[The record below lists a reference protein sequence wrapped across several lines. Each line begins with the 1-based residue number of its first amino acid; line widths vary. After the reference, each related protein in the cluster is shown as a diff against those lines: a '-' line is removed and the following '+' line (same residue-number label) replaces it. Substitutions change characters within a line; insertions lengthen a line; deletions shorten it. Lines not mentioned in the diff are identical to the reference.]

1 MILFQITL
9 PPALAEHDTDGD
21 GIPDSWELTYGFDPD
36 NPLDAGVDINGDGL
50 SNLEEYTKGFDPLS
64 RDTDS
69 DGIINT
75 AEVEGFFG
83 FFTDPIREDT
93 DDDGLS
99 DLIEIAYYIDFTD
112 ERDIERLTSDNITYL
127 KMLRT
132 NYSYPLD
139 PLNNDTDSDGLDD
152 GDEIEEGTSPVRFD
166 TDGDG
171 LSDGDE
177 VNRYATDPLKRDT
190 DGDWLSDFEE
200 LQEGEDG
207 YVTDPLDSDTD
218 DDGMIDGEESM
229 PLGSVPIPPSNHS
242 LSFKEFVS
250 GDLYAGEYVTTL
262 GRVVNPP
269 SVEADTSDL
278 DRYTL
283 ELDDPL
289 KNTAGVHIQLTIV
302 NTTFHHL
309 YDGEIQIFDDNFG
322 FAIEPGD
329 KLLIVGL
336 AGRITGV
343 KRPITIDASANG
355 SNGTVFLVTDPVD
368 LSRRDVSS
376 RDHIKVRSDLS
387 STSSPILPAAG
398 TPLSGGDDTGG
409 EDGVT
414 PAAPEPFMIFIDAES
429 PSVMEDG
436 NMTVRVTAYLTDRSG
451 MPIDPSPLVEFN
463 INSSDAWINETS
475 RSVNGAFTSVNIT
488 TSDAGIVDLTASSS
502 GLVSDEISI
511 IFEKGGFSGL
521 ILYILV
527 AVVLT
532 GVAFVVIKKRKKG
545 GAKHWIVDGVK
556 KGKGGVYTVKIKR
569 RGESKIV
576 RLKKSE
582 YAELKK
588 NKQIKKDEY
597 LIVMN

>member
-1 MILFQITL
+1 MTL
-9 PPALAEHDTDGD
+9 SPALAAHDTDGD

-36 NPLDAGVDINGDGL
+36 NPLDAGIDINGDGL
-50 SNLEEYTKGFDPLS
+50 SNLEEYKNGYNPLS
-64 RDTDS
+64 SDTDS

-200 LQEGEDG
+200 LQEGKDG

-262 GRVVNPP
+262 GRVVKPP
-269 SVEADTSDL
+269 TVDSDADDL
-278 DRYTL
+278 DQYTL

-289 KNTAGVHIQLTIV
+289 EKTTGVHIELTIG
-302 NTTFHHL
+302 NASFHYT
-309 YDGEIQIFDDNFG
+309 YDNMGKMQIFDDDFG
-322 FAIEPGD
+322 FAPMIGD
-329 KLLIVGL
+329 KLLIVAR
-336 AGRITGV
+336 AGSTTYP
-343 KRPITIDASANG
+343 KRPLTIRTSANDTDG
-355 SNGTVFLVTDPVD
+355 FIYLITTANDLVG
-368 LSRRDVSS
+368 RNVSS
-376 RDHIKVRSDLS
+376 TDYIKIRHDLL
-387 STSSPILPAAG
+387 STSSPILPSEGA
-398 TPLSGGDDTGG
+398 SSDETGG
-409 EDGVT
+409 TDETNSESAASNTLDPSRIVLEADLPVT
-414 PAAPEPFMIFIDAES
+414 K
-429 PSVMEDG
+429 EDG
-436 NMTVRVTAYLTDRSG
+436 NMSARVTAYLVDIAG
-451 MPIDPSPLVEFN
+451 VPIDPAPDVTFE
-463 INSSDAWINETS
+463 ITAGDAMINESSKTTS
-475 RSVNGAFTSVNIT
+475 GAFTSVNVT
-488 TSDAGIVDLTASSS
+488 ASEAGIVKVAASSS
-502 GLVSDEISI
+502 GIVSDEVTIT
-511 IFEKGGFSGL
+511 FEKGGVTWL
-521 ILYILV
+521 IPYLL
-527 AVVLT
+527 AVIVI
-532 GVAFVVIKKRKKG
+532 GGAAFLIIKKRKNAGKKVWVAG
-545 GAKHWIVDGVK
+545 KVK
-556 KGKGGVYTVKIKR
+556 KGKDGVYIVKIKK
-569 RGESKIV
+569 GEESKIV